1 MKLSNEELRKIIIQE
16 IKALRAELPPM
27 KLIRIPAAEE
37 EVEMI
42 NKFLEISNKDPEQ
55 SLMLADAL
63 SLDALKYAKRQM
75 DANLIP
81 LRKQV
86 DVSRRMMNNYADE
99 ENPERFG
106 PLSFYEDAYEA
117 AKNKLQNY
125 KDFLKQMEELINDRQ
140 SGG

>member
-1 MKLSNEELRKIIIQE
+1 MKLSNEELRNIIIQE

-42 NKFLEISNKDPEQ
+42 NKFLEIAKKEPEQ

-63 SLDALKYAKRQM
+63 SLDALKYAKKQL

-81 LRKQV
+81 LQKQA
-86 DVSRRMMNNYADE
+86 DVSRRMLNNYADE
-99 ENPERFG
+99 ENPDRFG
-106 PLSFYEDAYEA
+106 PIEFYEDAYEA
-117 AKNKLQNY
+117 AKNKLENY
-125 KDFLKQMEELINDRQ
+125 KDFLKDMEELIKDRQ
-140 SGG
+140 SDQ